1 MAWAPW
7 VDGDV
12 FPLQC
17 HHLAGG
23 LPENEDER
31 GHQAIF
37 SGHVGM
43 SEQSLKLFY
52 LFVSGFLLG
61 GVSPMGRDLQ
71 LRQPIALDRPG
82 QESGQ

>member
-1 MAWAPW
+1 
-7 VDGDV
+7 V
-12 FPLQC
+12 
-17 HHLAGG
+17 GG

-52 LFVSGFLLG
+52 LFVSGFLWVVSRRW
-61 GVSPMGRDLQ
+61 GVISNFGSR
-71 LRQPIALDRPG
+71 
-82 QESGQ
+82 